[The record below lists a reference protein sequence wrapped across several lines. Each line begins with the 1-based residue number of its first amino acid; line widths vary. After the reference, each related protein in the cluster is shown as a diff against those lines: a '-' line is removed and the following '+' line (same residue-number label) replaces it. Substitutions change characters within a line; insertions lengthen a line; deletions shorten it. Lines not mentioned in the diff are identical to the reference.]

1 MKGRRVE
8 LARRSPPSLAV
19 DIGREKERRGR
30 PELERRDEKRSLLR
44 RRMMWLREKELVDLL
59 LFLSSSPEV

>member
-30 PELERRDEKRSLLR
+30 PELERDEKRNLLR